1 MMKLYKLTTTI
12 CLILA
17 CLIFGNQLIAQ
28 DKNDN
33 ALFFNIKYGIQFPG
47 GDLADRFGTHFTA
60 GIDPELYLAN
70 GHWFLGLQGNFIFGS
85 DVKEN
90 VLAGIQTSEEQIIGN
105 DMLFAEVI
113 MRQRGLNF
121 GGHVGKLFA
130 FNSENNH
137 THGLRL
143 TMGAGLIMHR
153 IAFKDDRNSAL
164 QLRGDY
170 AKGYNRKAVGAYT
183 HQFIG
188 YQFLSADRRLNFRA
202 GFVFHQG
209 FTSSVRS
216 TDFDTKMKEE
226 GNRLDLMNGFEVGWI
241 LPIFFTKRETRFYF

>member
-1 MMKLYKLTTTI
+1 MKLYKI
-12 CLILA
+12 AFSIGLILIY
-17 CLIFGNQLIAQ
+17 LIFSLQMMAQ

-33 ALFFNIKYGIQFPG
+33 AIFFNIKYAVQLPG

-60 GIDPELYLAN
+60 GIDPEFYLSN

-121 GGHVGKLFA
+121 GAHVGKLFA
-130 FNSENNH
+130 FNSESHH

-143 TMGAGLIMHR
+143 TIGGGVMMHR
-153 IAFKDDRNSAL
+153 IAFKDDRNSAP
-164 QLRGDY
+164 QLRNDY
-170 AKGYNRKAVGAYT
+170 ARGYNRKAVGAYT
-183 HQFIG
+183 HQFVG

-209 FTSSVRS
+209 YTSSVRS
-216 TDFDTKMKEE
+216 TDFDTKMPEE
-226 GNRLDLMNGFEVGWI
+226 GSRLDLMNGFEVGWI